1 MKLNRPWKIMP
12 MEALLDG
19 LKRGVPALFDPEPI
33 LFAYLFG
40 SYAQGCP
47 HGWSDVDIAL
57 YLDGVESVD
66 EFYRI
71 EMSLGVAVD
80 DLFQGEINSDV
91 HSINRLPL
99 AVVGEIATQGILIY
113 GRNEEARVDF
123 EVMAWKKYFDFKPI
137 LDRYYAEVWNRVK
150 SRANS
155 MATSE

>member
-1 MKLNRPWKIMP
+1 MP

-99 AVVGEIATQGILIY
+99 AVVGEIAT
-113 GRNEEARVDF
+113 
-123 EVMAWKKYFDFKPI
+123 
-137 LDRYYAEVWNRVK
+137 
-150 SRANS
+150 
-155 MATSE
+155 